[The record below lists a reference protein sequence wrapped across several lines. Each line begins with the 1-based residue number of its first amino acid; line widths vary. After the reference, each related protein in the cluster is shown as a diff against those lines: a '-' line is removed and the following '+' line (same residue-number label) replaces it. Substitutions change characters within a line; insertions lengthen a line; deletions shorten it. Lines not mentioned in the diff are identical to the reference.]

1 MFFGRYRHAVD
12 SKNRIS
18 IPLRLRDRFIV
29 DGSRQIAVLEG
40 FEGCLWCYPLEE
52 WRLILRRLNRLS
64 FDNADVRDLLRW
76 LSSRGTEVELDAQG
90 RIQLAE
96 EQLRAAGIDGEA
108 VVVGV
113 GARVEIWSAE
123 RFEERRARTNGAGIA
138 EGIFNK
144 AAEAGS
150 AERGANDGRGR

>member
-18 IPLRLRDRFIV
+18 IPGRLRDRFIV
-29 DGSRQIAVLEG
+29 DGSRQVAVFVG

-52 WRLILRRLNRLS
+52 WRVILRRLNRLS
-64 FDNADVRDLLRW
+64 FDRVDVRDLIRW

-96 EQLRAAGIDGEA
+96 EQLRAVGIDGEA

-113 GARVEIWSAE
+113 GARVEIWSVE
-123 RFEERRARTNGAGIA
+123 RFEERRARTDGAGIA
-138 EGIFNK
+138 EGIFNQ
-144 AAEAGS
+144 AAEPDP
-150 AERGANDGRGR
+150 AERGANDRRER